1 MLYIVLLLSRG
12 TILRKCTYLFERDE
26 PTAPVEAGE
35 TYDVVIEDIAKKGDG
50 IARIEGFVIF
60 VPGTEVG
67 DEITIKVTKVLR
79 KFAFGEIVS

>member
-1 MLYIVLLLSRG
+1 
-12 TILRKCTYLFERDE
+12 LFERDE

>member
-1 MLYIVLLLSRG
+1 M
-12 TILRKCTYLFERDE
+12 FERDE

-60 VPGTEVG
+60 VPGTEIG
-67 DEITIKVTKVLR
+67 DEITVKVTKVLR
-79 KFAFGEIVS
+79 KFAFGEVVS

>member
-1 MLYIVLLLSRG
+1 M
-12 TILRKCTYLFERDE
+12 FERDE

-67 DEITIKVTKVLR
+67 DELTVKVTKVMR
-79 KFAFGEIVS
+79 KFAFAEVE